1 MGRCEEQMMSPQIEE
16 AAKRLQAALGSLEA
30 AFSRRFSAEHRR
42 SDLETELQVMQDDR
56 ARLAVELESAA
67 ARLSTMETTTEHV
80 GQRVQNAIVAIQ
92 DVISRTGVAHDSR
105 EA

>member
-1 MGRCEEQMMSPQIEE
+1 MGRCEEEMMSPELE
-16 AAKRLQAALGSLEA
+16 DAAKRLQTALGSLEA
-30 AFSRRFSAEHRR
+30 AFSRRFSVEHRR

-56 ARLAVELESAA
+56 ARLAVELESAT

-80 GQRVQNAIVAIQ
+80 GRRVQNAIVAIQ
-92 DVISRTGVAHDSR
+92 DVISRTGASPDSR